1 MNKTVQELV
10 PGLAWAGA
18 ILVLAVGASFAR
30 QNGYIDQ
37 DTTLRVVIGV
47 NGLMMAYFGN
57 RAPKMV
63 APSAC
68 AQQLSRF
75 AGWSLVLS
83 GMVYAG
89 LWVFAPIQ
97 TAVLFGTAVVLAGV
111 LATLGYGLKLR
122 ARARA
127 SV

>member
-1 MNKTVQELV
+1 MNKTTQELV

-18 ILVLAVGASFAR
+18 IVVLAAGASFAR

-37 DTTLRVVIGV
+37 DTTLRLVIGV

-68 AQQLSRF
+68 ARQLSRF
-75 AGWSLVLS
+75 SGWSLVLS
-83 GMVYAG
+83 GLIYTG

-97 TAVLFGTAVVLAGV
+97 TAVIFGTAVVLAGV

-122 ARARA
+122 GQARAQG
-127 SV
+127 